1 MDKEIVVAV
10 ATSGRSKVQIQIR
23 AAECV
28 IEALQGSVLLPV
40 QALENPAAR
49 GAALLQQAL
58 ETLAGVVAL
67 KGILGHYRRSWFSW
81 FFLCTSGTFWKLII
95 PKGRTSGAVPVGAG
109 PVLVG
114 DRRTPRTAYEWSDS
128 RAVRPL

>member
-1 MDKEIVVAV
+1 M
-10 ATSGRSKVQIQIR
+10 
-23 AAECV
+23 
-28 IEALQGSVLLPV
+28 LPA

-49 GAALLQQAL
+49 GATLLQQAL

-67 KGILGHYRRSWFSW
+67 KGIFGHCRRSWFSW

-109 PVLVG
+109 PVPVG
-114 DRRTPRTAYEWSDS
+114 DAPDNQDGI
-128 RAVRPL
+128 